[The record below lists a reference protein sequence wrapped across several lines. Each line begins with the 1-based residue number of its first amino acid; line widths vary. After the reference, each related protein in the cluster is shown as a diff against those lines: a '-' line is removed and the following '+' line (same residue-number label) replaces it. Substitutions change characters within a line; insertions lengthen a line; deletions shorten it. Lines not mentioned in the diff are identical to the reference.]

1 MLRQRRTRRADCT
14 EKRTEGCTD
23 VACLLFSL
31 GTPLPAL
38 DAIKGTVLRL
48 SSSEGHCLRQ
58 MPLEDLKSKPDQAA
72 NEKRETD

>member
-1 MLRQRRTRRADCT
+1 MQIAQRR
-14 EKRTEGCTD
+14 EQK
-23 VACLLFSL
+23 VALMLHACFFSL

-38 DAIKGTVLRL
+38 DAIKGTVLSL